1 MKTIRWGMIGCGDVT
16 EIKSG
21 PAFQKARG
29 SQLVAVM
36 RRNGSLAKDYANRH
50 GVPTWYDNAEALI
63 QDRNVDAIY
72 IATPPSSHKEYALA
86 AARAGKPAYVEKPM
100 ALNFSECQEMIQ
112 AFETAHIPLFT
123 AFYRRALPRFLKIKS
138 MIDNDEIGTIQSVI
152 IRFYRP
158 PSQAD
163 LKHAAQ
169 WRVDPAIAGGGY
181 FVDMGSH
188 MIDLVQYFLGPIVS
202 AAGFCSNQGNLY
214 QAEDTVSGT
223 FNFESGTLGVG
234 LWRFAASEELD
245 VTEIV
250 GSRGKITYS
259 TFLEQPVMLESKGTV
274 RQFEIPHPAHIQQP
288 LIQSIV
294 DELLGL
300 GTSPSTGRTGA
311 MTSWAMDRMLGKL

>member
-1 MKTIRWGMIGCGDVT
+1 MIGCGDVT

-36 RRNGSLAKDYANRH
+36 RRNGALAKDYASRH
-50 GVPTWYDNAEALI
+50 GVPAWYDDAEALI
-63 QDRNVDAIY
+63 HDRNVDAVY

-100 ALNFSECQEMIQ
+100 ALNYSECNEMIQ

-188 MIDLVQYFLGPIVS
+188 MIDLIQYFLGPIVS

-223 FNFESGTLGVG
+223 FDFETSTLGVG
-234 LWRFAASEELD
+234 LWRFAAGEDLD
-245 VTEIV
+245 LTEIS
-250 GSRGKITYS
+250 GSHGKITYS
-259 TFLEQPVMLESKGTV
+259 TFLEQPVLLESKGTV
-274 RQFEIPHPAHIQQP
+274 RQFEILHPAHIQQP

-294 DELLGL
+294 DELLGSEK
-300 GTSPSTGRTGA
+300 SPSTGRTGA
-311 MTSWAMDRMLGKL
+311 MTSWVMDRILGRL

>member
-1 MKTIRWGMIGCGDVT
+1 MIGCGDVT

-36 RRNGSLAKDYANRH
+36 RRNGALAKDYARRH
-50 GVPTWYDNAEALI
+50 GVPTWYDNAESLI
-63 QDRNVDAIY
+63 HDRNVDAVY

-86 AARAGKPAYVEKPM
+86 VARAGKPAYVEKPM
-100 ALNFSECQEMIQ
+100 ALNYSECEEMIRV
-112 AFETAHIPLFT
+112 FETAQIQLFT

-138 MIDNDEIGTIQSVI
+138 MIDNDEIGSIQSVL

-163 LKHAAQ
+163 LTHAAQ
-169 WRVDPAIAGGGY
+169 WRVDPAIAGAGY

-188 MIDLVQYFLGPIVS
+188 MIDLIQYFLGPIVS

-214 QAEDTVSGT
+214 AAEDTVSGT
-223 FNFESGTLGVG
+223 FTFGSGVLGVG
-234 LWRFAASEELD
+234 LWKFAASEDLD
-245 VTEIV
+245 LTEIT
-250 GSRGKITYS
+250 GSHGKISYP
-259 TFLEQPVMLESKGTV
+259 TFGEQPVLLESKGTV
-274 RQFEIPHPAHIQQP
+274 RQFEIPHPAHVQQP

-294 DELLGL
+294 DELLGS
-300 GTSPSTGRTGA
+300 GKCPSDGKTGA
-311 MTSWAMDRMLGKL
+311 MTSRVMDRMLGRL

>member
-21 PAFQKARG
+21 PGFQKARG

-36 RRNGSLAKDYANRH
+36 RRNGALARDYASRH
-50 GVPTWYDNAEALI
+50 SVPTWYDDAEALI
-63 QDRNVDAIY
+63 HDRNVDAVY

-100 ALNFSECQEMIQ
+100 ALNYSECKEMIE
-112 AFETAHIPLFT
+112 AFETARIPLFT

-138 MIDNDEIGTIQSVI
+138 MIDNDEIGSIQGVI

-188 MIDLVQYFLGPIVS
+188 MIDLIQYFLGPIVS
-202 AAGFCSNQGNLY
+202 AAGFYSNQGNLY
-214 QAEDTVSGT
+214 QVEDTVCGA
-223 FNFESGTLGVG
+223 FNFESDALGVG
-234 LWRFAASEELD
+234 LWRFAASEDLD
-245 VTEIV
+245 VTEIS
-250 GSRGKITYS
+250 GSRGKISYS
-259 TFLEQPVMLESKGTV
+259 TFLEQPVLLESKGTV
-274 RQFEIPHPAHIQQP
+274 RQFEIPHPVHIQQP
-288 LIQSIV
+288 LIQIIV
-294 DELLGL
+294 DELLGS
-300 GTSPSTGRTGA
+300 GKSPSTGRTGA
-311 MTSWAMDRMLGKL
+311 MTSWVMDRMLGRI